1 MPIYEPCL
9 DDMLIDFYYQKDSR
23 TTLRIY
29 DNIEDNE
36 KELANVNS
44 DANDIYS
51 AIMEVECKKDK
62 NNKSYFKNFADMSG
76 ESSILR
82 DSFYCVYEFYTI
94 GEIEDRY
101 IIAKDGVS
109 LRDWIY
115 LYELIEFSIKL
126 NENKKKIEAA
136 ISELVVSSGVEMALL
151 YANYS
156 QQSV

>member
-1 MPIYEPCL
+1 MPIYDNCL

-36 KELANVNS
+36 NELANVNAG
-44 DANDIYS
+44 ANDIYS
-51 AIMEVECKKDK
+51 AIMEVECKK
-62 NNKSYFKNFADMSG
+62 NRHYKSYFKNFADIAG
-76 ESSILR
+76 ESSILE

-94 GEIEDRY
+94 CEIEDKS

-109 LRDWIY
+109 VRDWIY
-115 LYELIEFSIKL
+115 LDELIEFSIKL

-136 ISELVVSSGVEMALL
+136 ISELVVSSGVAMALL
-151 YANYS
+151 YSNYS
-156 QQSV
+156 Q

>member
-36 KELANVNS
+36 KELANVNA

-51 AIMEVECKKDK
+51 AIMEVECKKNK
-62 NNKSYFKNFADMSG
+62 QCKSYFKNFADIAG
-76 ESSILR
+76 ESSILE

-94 GEIEDRY
+94 SEIEEKS
-101 IIAKDGVS
+101 IIANDGVS
-109 LRDWIY
+109 VRDWIY
-115 LYELIEFSIKL
+115 LDELIEFSIKL

-136 ISELVVSSGVEMALL
+136 ISELVVSSGVAMALL
-151 YANYS
+151 YSNYS
-156 QQSV
+156 QYSV